1 MSYQVKLGYKPPHT
15 RTAVEKGIP
24 FGRIIES
31 RFRYDGLKLHSF
43 HATKG
48 RRKRIP
54 IQPSL
59 VPHLWLMAKAA

>member
-15 RTAVEKGIP
+15 RTAVKKKTP
-24 FGRIIES
+24 FGRIIQTS
-31 RFRYDGLKLHSF
+31 YDGLKLHSL

-48 RRKRIP
+48 RRKSIP

>member
-15 RTAVEKGIP
+15 RTAVKKKTP
-24 FGRIIES
+24 FGRII
-31 RFRYDGLKLHSF
+31 RIRYDDDKLIGY

-54 IQPSL
+54 VTPSL